1 MLKFFCIENTIENG
15 VNMKH
20 TKSYLKGHPNPQ
32 FSRKSFVNLDGEWDF
47 IFDDSNSGIKNK
59 YYINFPK
66 SRKII
71 VPFSYECHDSKIGE
85 EEVHNICWYH
95 KTFEYKKD
103 NKRLL
108 LNFEGVD
115 YQTRVYING
124 EFVGSHVGAY
134 SRFSFDITDY
144 VNDGN
149 NEIVVKVYDDLSALH
164 SRGKQRWMDHNY
176 ECFYVQTTGIWKT
189 VWLEKVGSSYFKN
202 IIANPSYKNTNVEFE
217 YLIEGNLENLEIETE
232 ISFDNYIIYSGKEK
246 VLRNVFKN
254 IYDLTSDKA
263 TMKLHNWSPDNP
275 NLYDVVFKIYKNGI
289 VIDEVMSY
297 FGVAEYLS
305 RGNTILLN
313 RNPIFPKL
321 ILDQGY
327 LKNRG
332 LTYMEEDIIK
342 DISLMKDIGLNGCRK
357 HQKIEADLFY
367 YYCDIMGYYLW
378 QELPSFYEW
387 KNSVIKTVSN
397 EWLEI
402 LTQHHNH
409 PSVMTNVVI
418 NESWGTMSILN
429 DEQQQ
434 EFVKGLYHLTKS
446 IDPHRFV
453 VSNDGWEQVDSDLI
467 TLHNYSA
474 HKDELLLD
482 YSNFDKEYI
491 NLKRTI
497 FTGPK
502 VLLDDGV
509 TKATKP
515 VLLTEFAGIAF
526 SKDKNLGWGYNG
538 LVKDEEEFLN
548 RFKGAIDAII
558 ESRVF
563 CGYCITQLSDVQ
575 QEVNGLVDE
584 NRNYKI
590 DKNKLKEIIDRRY

>member
-149 NEIVVKVYDDLSALH
+149 NEIVVRVYDDLSALH

-202 IIANPSYKNTNVEFE
+202 IIA
-217 YLIEGNLENLEIETE
+217 
-232 ISFDNYIIYSGKEK
+232 
-246 VLRNVFKN
+246 
-254 IYDLTSDKA
+254 
-263 TMKLHNWSPDNP
+263 
-275 NLYDVVFKIYKNGI
+275 
-289 VIDEVMSY
+289 
-297 FGVAEYLS
+297 
-305 RGNTILLN
+305 
-313 RNPIFPKL
+313 
-321 ILDQGY
+321 
-327 LKNRG
+327 
-332 LTYMEEDIIK
+332 
-342 DISLMKDIGLNGCRK
+342 
-357 HQKIEADLFY
+357 
-367 YYCDIMGYYLW
+367 
-378 QELPSFYEW
+378 
-387 KNSVIKTVSN
+387 KT
-397 EWLEI
+397 
-402 LTQHHNH
+402 
-409 PSVMTNVVI
+409 
-418 NESWGTMSILN
+418 
-429 DEQQQ
+429 
-434 EFVKGLYHLTKS
+434 K
-446 IDPHRFV
+446 
-453 VSNDGWEQVDSDLI
+453 
-467 TLHNYSA
+467 
-474 HKDELLLD
+474 
-482 YSNFDKEYI
+482 
-491 NLKRTI
+491 
-497 FTGPK
+497 
-502 VLLDDGV
+502 
-509 TKATKP
+509 
-515 VLLTEFAGIAF
+515 
-526 SKDKNLGWGYNG
+526 
-538 LVKDEEEFLN
+538 
-548 RFKGAIDAII
+548 
-558 ESRVF
+558 
-563 CGYCITQLSDVQ
+563 
-575 QEVNGLVDE
+575 
-584 NRNYKI
+584 
-590 DKNKLKEIIDRRY
+590 

>member
-1 MLKFFCIENTIENG
+1 
-15 VNMKH
+15 MKH

-47 IFDDSNSGIKNK
+47 VFDDSNSGIKNK

-149 NEIVVKVYDDLSALH
+149 NEIVVRVYDDLSALH

-367 YYCDIMGYYLW
+367 YY
-378 QELPSFYEW
+378 
-387 KNSVIKTVSN
+387 
-397 EWLEI
+397 
-402 LTQHHNH
+402 
-409 PSVMTNVVI
+409 
-418 NESWGTMSILN
+418 
-429 DEQQQ
+429 
-434 EFVKGLYHLTKS
+434 
-446 IDPHRFV
+446 
-453 VSNDGWEQVDSDLI
+453 
-467 TLHNYSA
+467 
-474 HKDELLLD
+474 LLL
-482 YSNFDKEYI
+482 
-491 NLKRTI
+491 
-497 FTGPK
+497 
-502 VLLDDGV
+502 
-509 TKATKP
+509 
-515 VLLTEFAGIAF
+515 
-526 SKDKNLGWGYNG
+526 
-538 LVKDEEEFLN
+538 
-548 RFKGAIDAII
+548 
-558 ESRVF
+558 
-563 CGYCITQLSDVQ
+563 
-575 QEVNGLVDE
+575 
-584 NRNYKI
+584 
-590 DKNKLKEIIDRRY
+590 